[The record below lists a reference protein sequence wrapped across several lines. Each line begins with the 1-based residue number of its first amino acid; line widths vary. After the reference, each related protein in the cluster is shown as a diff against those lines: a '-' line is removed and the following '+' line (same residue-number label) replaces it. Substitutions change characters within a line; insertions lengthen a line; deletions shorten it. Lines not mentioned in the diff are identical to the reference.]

1 MISLLLN
8 FYLIILISSDVD
20 GKCAS
25 LFRKNFDVC
34 KTDETF
40 KNTDEKDDKGF
51 SIRSE
56 CATMA
61 PFAMPVGWKDYKSD
75 DIKYAYYTTHDPN
88 IVPEKDQLNSHCE
101 NNILSECKEGEP
113 RNISDVY
120 TKGNHKKFHK
130 WCPMYDYNLR
140 KNDDSFQNRK
150 TCCFHASDKVFVTD
164 NIDATYVAGNFE
176 IFQKH
181 NLYQVY
187 PKCYDLLR
195 YMPCMVC
202 DPNIQDPDYIFQVGK
217 KKPDGYSVEIPVY
230 TYRLCDYY
238 ATEIWNQCRRAF
250 YLTNGRKLVVPKD
263 MGLEQFK
270 EMVGVPKSTDQ
281 KCFNL
286 SDVNPFYED

>member
-1 MISLLLN
+1 MIFFYFISLTL
-8 FYLIILISSDVD
+8 SDPI
-20 GKCAS
+20 GKCGT
-25 LFRKNFDVC
+25 LFQDNFRLCSQDNA
-34 KTDETF
+34 F
-40 KNTDEKDDKGF
+40 KNTDESSNEGY

-61 PFAMPVGWKDYKSD
+61 PFAMPVGWKDYKSK
-75 DIKYAYYTTHDPN
+75 DIKYAYFTTHDP
-88 IVPEKDQLNSHCE
+88 H
-101 NNILSECKEGEP
+101 ILPSKSKLEDSDFSKTSPLPIDDVTKE
-113 RNISDVY
+113 
-120 TKGNHKKFHK
+120 GNHKKFHK

-140 KNDDSFQNRK
+140 PDDKQFHNRQ
-150 TCCFHASDKVFVTD
+150 TCCNHANTQVFKTQ

-202 DPNIQDPDYIFQVGK
+202 DPRVQEKDYIFQVGYK
-217 KKPDGYSVEIPVY
+217 VPDGYTTEIPVY

-250 YLTNGRKLVVPKD
+250 FLTNGRKLVVPKN

-270 EMVGVPKSTDQ
+270 NMVGVPSLHGLGND
-281 KCFNL
+281 KCFNI
-286 SDVNPFYED
+286 SDVNPFYEV